1 MGFLLFG
8 SQGETIE
15 TANESLEFADALD
28 LEAMKI
34 TIGIRIY
41 PHTPLAQ
48 VALKEGLIRADDDL
62 LFPKFYMTK
71 GMESWLRKTVKSWMD
86 TRPNWLM

>member
-8 SQGETIE
+8 GPGETKD
-15 TANESLEFADALD
+15 TVNESLEFADALD

-41 PHTPLAQ
+41 PNT
-48 VALKEGLIRADDDL
+48 ALHQTAIKEGLISADDDL
-62 LFPKFYMTK
+62 LVPRFYTAA
-71 GMESWLRKTVKSWMD
+71 GVDIWLRGTVKDWTA
-86 TRPNWLM
+86 TRPHWEI